1 MRGEEGSI
9 WLWTMAKRYCGEGQ
23 SLNQTIVRI
32 PSKNH
37 RIIKFLSIPVID
49 LSSLLNF
56 LQKIPI
62 SWKGKYRNFPNLHTI
77 NQSFNI
83 LNFTVNI
90 ESLQRADKS
99 FPFGRRDVKKKMAI
113 RRILLLLLL
122 RVFQKDQVFTV
133 FIEKRRARC
142 THDPSRWIRQSII
155 STFNLSVCSTRVP
168 RRSLIGMK
176 VWASPGGL
184 KAKLPRLQ
192 FRSRP

>member
-1 MRGEEGSI
+1 
-9 WLWTMAKRYCGEGQ
+9 MAKRYCGEGQ
-23 SLNQTIVRI
+23 NLNQTIVRI

-56 LQKIPI
+56 LQKIPV

-83 LNFTVNI
+83 FNFTVNI

-122 RVFQKDQVFTV
+122 RVFQKDQVSPFTV
-133 FIEKRRARC
+133 YREKARPL
-142 THDPSRWIRQSII
+142 HARSIA
-155 STFNLSVCSTRVP
+155 LD
-168 RRSLIGMK
+168 
-176 VWASPGGL
+176 SPIDH
-184 KAKLPRLQ
+184 
-192 FRSRP
+192 FDV